1 MSGTDVVNQL
11 KNLEKAAREARQRRQ
26 QLQHGN
32 FSSELS
38 EFIRNRY
45 EQDVTRED
53 LPTVEV
59 VEHVLL
65 FLRGL
70 FAHHPIYQWKSDGM
84 GRTDLDSDIFIESEF
99 SIENLEMDPA
109 KPAVVVRPGPNSDND
124 LVIGNLKHVHI
135 GTGAV
140 TRTSLETGTIQVLC
154 GDKDGATAARLSN
167 LVKNHIRAGVDDLR
181 ARGLHEIR
189 NLTGGG
195 YERGNPMY
203 NRQVKGTTHAV
214 SPITFT
220 YFYQWTNRETP
231 REGVYEQA
239 RIYQQSIGVL
249 DGPSDPDSR
258 NRIQGRVELNERLIL
273 TDVAFF
279 ADDVI
284 DPEEE

>member
-1 MSGTDVVNQL
+1 MSGTDTVNQL
-11 KNLEKAAREARQRRQ
+11 KRLERAARELRRRRERVE
-26 QLQHGN
+26 HGN
-32 FSSELS
+32 FSSELA
-38 EFIRNRY
+38 EFIRARY

-53 LPTVEV
+53 LPAVEV

-65 FLRGL
+65 FIRGL
-70 FAHHPIYQWKSDGM
+70 FAHHPVYQWKSDGM
-84 GRTDLDSDIFIESEF
+84 GRTDLDSDIFVESEY
-99 SIENLEMDPA
+99 SISEVEIDPG
-109 KPAVVVRPGPNSDND
+109 KPVIVVRPGPGSDND
-124 LVIGNLKHVHI
+124 LVIGNLKHIHI

-154 GDKDGATAARLSN
+154 ADKTGAAANRLAA
-167 LVKNHIRAGVDDLR
+167 LVRNHIRAGVDDLR

-195 YERGNPMY
+195 YERGNPLY
-203 NRQVKGTTHAV
+203 NRAVNGVTHAV
-214 SPITFT
+214 APVVFT

-239 RIYQQSIGVL
+239 RIFQQSLGVL
-249 DGPSDPDSR
+249 DGPSDPASHD
-258 NRIQGRVELNERLIL
+258 RIQGRVELNEHVIL

-279 ADDVI
+279 AGDLI